1 MKLEINNKKK
11 AEIFTNKW
19 KSNNI
24 LLNKQWVTEETKKK
38 IKNPP

>member
-24 LLNKQWVTEETKKK
+24 VQNKQLGHRRKQKE
-38 IKNPP
+38 N